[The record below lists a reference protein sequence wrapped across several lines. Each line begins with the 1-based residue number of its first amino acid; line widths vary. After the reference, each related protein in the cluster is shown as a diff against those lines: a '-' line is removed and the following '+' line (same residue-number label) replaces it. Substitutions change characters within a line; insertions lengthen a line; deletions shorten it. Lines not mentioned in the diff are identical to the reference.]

1 MLILTR
7 RPGDSIVIDG
17 GIRIIVLECS
27 GRGVRIGIEAPQ
39 EVHIV
44 RGEIAGQ
51 PIGKPRPAPVERHP
65 QLTIASG
72 AKRAQALD

>member
-7 RPGDSIVIDG
+7 RPGDSIMIDG

-44 RGEIAGQ
+44 RGEIAAHSNGGPRSNPIQQQ
-51 PIGKPRPAPVERHP
+51 PE
-65 QLTIASG
+65 LTIAPA
-72 AKRAQALD
+72 AKRTAALE

>member
-7 RPGDSIVIDG
+7 RAGDSIVIDG

-44 RGEIAGQ
+44 RGEIAGNSN
-51 PIGKPRPAPVERHP
+51 GEPRHNTMARQP
-65 QLTIASG
+65 QLTVASPVKG
-72 AKRAQALD
+72 TPAPD